1 MIPMAAIYDHLRIHI
16 LSFSISH
23 LYFVILRHYLCNSNC
38 LVQYDT
44 FTLTFRKISFYIGN
58 ALQIIENQYCYLRFT
73 DALGREFGPERWLN

>member
-1 MIPMAAIYDHLRIHI
+1 MIPMAAISDHLRIHI

-44 FTLTFRKISFYIGN
+44 FTLTFWKISFYIGN

>member
-1 MIPMAAIYDHLRIHI
+1 MIAMAAIYDHLRIHI

-23 LYFVILRHYLCNSNC
+23 LYFVILWYDLCNSNC
-38 LVQYDT
+38 LVQFDT
-44 FTLTFRKISFYIGN
+44 FSLTFKIIYFYIGN